1 MDKDTLI
8 RIAEEL
14 HQGAFDAN
22 AYYLI
27 LQQYRKNQREYA
39 EEMKMSP
46 AFYQTIHGALM
57 KACFMEIAKL
67 YDSSNGVV
75 SIGTLLAKCAKNQD
89 LFPTYRETMTV
100 EHDGTAFS
108 YQIPYQHQLKPE
120 EERFFK
126 DQVESDRKL
135 FAMFDI
141 PDAANAPVRVDLTF
155 PEFLALYQKRFNA
168 LSKKRENIRMQRN
181 KLYAHNDEQ
190 RILSKENPT
199 DRHPIFYPDVQEMI
213 AFALDCTGLILGVL
227 TDVTRA
233 TQYSNIDDWEGTL
246 MLARLG
252 LKYQEYDFQQSEK
265 AFEAEM
271 QRQLD
276 LFQDEGY
283 IYLNGEQIHRERSEV
298 LLIDDLRKYLLNR
311 YAAEGLTPSEIDS
324 IILRLRSISGTI
336 YEANKAVCKMICDGF
351 IFNRED
357 HTKKDLYIEL
367 IDFDEPEKNVFKIIN
382 QFEIEGIN
390 NQLRIP
396 DGIVFINGIPV
407 VVLEF
412 KSAVKENTTI
422 MDAYTQLTVRYR
434 RDIPELFKYN
444 AFIVISDGANN
455 KYGSFFSPYDF
466 FYAWRKIE
474 ADDKELDGINSLV
487 TMVSGLF
494 RKERLLAVIKD
505 FVYFPDSSDKDLKIV
520 CRYPQYFAAVK
531 LFENIKAHLRPEG
544 DGKGGTYFGATG
556 CGKSYTMLFL
566 TRMLMKS
573 TFFHSPTILIITD
586 RTDLDDQLSKQFV
599 ASKKYIGDETVVSI
613 DSREKLRQ
621 ELQGRT
627 SGGVYMT
634 TIQKFTEDLELLTDR
649 ANVIC
654 ISDEAHRSQINLDQK
669 VKVTAEGVERSYG
682 FAKYLHDSLPN
693 ATYVGFTG
701 TPVDGTI
708 EVFGP
713 VVDAYTMTEAVKD
726 GITVN
731 LVYDGRAAR
740 VTLDQAK
747 VREIEDYYDRCAVE
761 GANEHQIEESQKAVA
776 HIDAIIGDPDR
787 LHAVAEDFINHYET
801 RVAEGATVAGKAMF
815 VCSNRKI
822 AYAFYQIIVG
832 MRPEWAE
839 KKVCPDGVQLTEKEK
854 KELKP
859 IEKIKLIMTRNKD
872 DEPELYEML
881 GTKEDRKEFDR
892 QFKNVKSNFKIAIV
906 VDMWLTGFD
915 VPALDTIYIDKPIQ
929 QHSLIQTISRVNR
942 VYTGKDKGLIVDY
955 IGIKKNMNLAL
966 KKYTNFESDEFEG
979 VEQSITI
986 VKDQLD
992 VLAQMFHNFNST
1004 DYFNGSP
1011 KEQLAC
1017 LNRAVEYVQ
1026 LTEDLE
1032 TRFMAAVKRMKQAFN
1047 LCSSSEAISDKEKDY
1062 LHFYCAVRS
1071 ILFKLTKGDA
1081 PDISQ
1086 MNARVRELLEGAI
1099 QSDGIEELF
1108 ETGKHISVDIF
1119 SDEYLD
1125 KINAIQ
1131 LPNTKIK
1138 VLQRLLSQAIDEYKK
1153 VNRIMGMEFS
1163 DRLKRVVD
1171 EYNNRRRDEAFA
1183 NEVLDDVAE
1192 QLAKLLEELKK
1203 EKDSFKG
1210 MGIDYEEKAFYD
1222 ILKAVA
1228 KKYEFE
1234 YPDDK
1239 MIELSKRIKIIVDDK
1254 AKYTDWSTRDDIK
1267 ANLQVDLILLLDE
1280 FDYPPVTIDDVYKEV
1295 LEQAENFKKY
1305 AQ

>member
-1 MDKDTLI
+1 MPTFNEHSL
-8 RIAEEL
+8 
-14 HQGAFDAN
+14 
-22 AYYLI
+22 
-27 LQQYRKNQREYA
+27 
-39 EEMKMSP
+39 EMS
-46 AFYQTIHGALM
+46 I
-57 KACFMEIAKL
+57 ME
-67 YDSSNGVV
+67 
-75 SIGTLLAKCAKNQD
+75 
-89 LFPTYRETMTV
+89 
-100 EHDGTAFS
+100 
-108 YQIPYQHQLKPE
+108 
-120 EERFFK
+120 
-126 DQVESDRKL
+126 
-135 FAMFDI
+135 
-141 PDAANAPVRVDLTF
+141 
-155 PEFLALYQKRFNA
+155 
-168 LSKKRENIRMQRN
+168 
-181 KLYAHNDEQ
+181 
-190 RILSKENPT
+190 
-199 DRHPIFYPDVQEMI
+199 
-213 AFALDCTGLILGVL
+213 
-227 TDVTRA
+227 
-233 TQYSNIDDWEGTL
+233 
-246 MLARLG
+246 
-252 LKYQEYDFQQSEK
+252 
-265 AFEAEM
+265 
-271 QRQLD
+271 

-298 LLIDDLRKYLLNR
+298 LLTDDFRQYLLNR
-311 YAAEGLTPSEIDS
+311 YAKDGLTTTEIDS
-324 IILRLRSISGTI
+324 ILLRLKSISGTI
-336 YEANKAVCKMICDGF
+336 YEANKTFCKLLCDGF
-351 IFNRED
+351 ILNRED
-357 HTKKDLYIEL
+357 RTQKDLYIQL
-367 IDFDEPEKNVFKIIN
+367 VDYDHPENNVFKIVN
-382 QFEIEGIN
+382 QFEIEGVGG
-390 NQLRIP
+390 QLRIP
-396 DGIVFINGIPV
+396 DGIVFLNGIPV

-412 KSAVKENTTI
+412 KSAVKENATI
-422 MDAYTQLTVRYR
+422 LDAYTQLTVRYR
-434 RDIPELFKYN
+434 RDISELFKYN
-444 AFIVISDGANN
+444 AFLVISDGANN
-455 KYGSFFSPYDF
+455 KYGSFFAPYDF

-474 ADDKELDGINSLV
+474 ADDKELDGISSLV

-494 RKERLLAVIKD
+494 HKDRLLAVIKD
-505 FVYFPDSSDKDLKIV
+505 FIYFPDSSDKDAKIV
-520 CRYPQYFAAVK
+520 CRYPQYFAATK
-531 LFENIKAHLRPEG
+531 LFENIKKHLKPEG

-566 TRMLMKS
+566 SRMLMKS
-573 TFFHSPTILIITD
+573 PYFHSPTILLITD
-586 RTDLDDQLSKQFV
+586 RTDLDDQLSKQFI

-613 DSREKLRQ
+613 DSREALRQ

-627 SGGVYMT
+627 SGGVYLT

-649 ANVIC
+649 TNVIC

-669 VKVTAEGVERSYG
+669 VKVTEDGVERKYG
-682 FAKYLHDSLPN
+682 FARYLHDSLPN

-713 VVDAYTMTEAVKD
+713 VVDSYTMTESVKD

-731 LVYDGRAAR
+731 LVYDGRAAK

-747 VREIEDYYDRCAVE
+747 VKEIEDYYAQCAVE

-787 LHAVAEDFINHYET
+787 LRAVAEDFIRHYET
-801 RVAEGATVAGKAMF
+801 RVSEGATVAGKAMF

-822 AYAFYQIIVG
+822 AYDFYQIVVG
-832 MRPEWAE
+832 LRPEWAE
-839 KKVCPDGVQLTEKEK
+839 KKICPDGVELSDKEK

-872 DEPELYEML
+872 DEPALYEML
-881 GTKEDRKEFDR
+881 GTKDDRKEYDR

-929 QHSLIQTISRVNR
+929 QHTLIQTISRVNR
-942 VYTGKDKGLIVDY
+942 VYTGKEKGLIVDY

-966 KKYTNFESDEFEG
+966 KKYTNFESEEFEG
-979 VEQSITI
+979 VEQSVTI
-986 VKDQLD
+986 VKDQLE
-992 VLAQMFHNFNST
+992 VLGQMFHNFNSNNFFHGT
-1004 DYFNGSP
+1004 P

-1026 LTEDLE
+1026 LTEELE
-1032 TRFMAAVKRMKQAFN
+1032 RRFMAAVKRMKQAFN
-1047 LCSSSEAISDKEKDY
+1047 LCGSSDAISDMEKY
-1062 LHFYCAVRS
+1062 YIHFYCAVRS

-1119 SDEYLD
+1119 SDEYIE

-1163 DRLKRVVD
+1163 ERLKRVVD

-1192 QLAKLLEELKK
+1192 QLAKLLEELKL
-1203 EKDSFKG
+1203 EKDSFKA

-1228 KKYEFE
+1228 KKYGFE
-1234 YPDDK
+1234 YPEDK
-1239 MIELSKRIKIIVDDK
+1239 MIELSKRIKVIVDDK
-1254 AKYTDWSTRDDIK
+1254 AKYTDWSTREDIK
-1267 ANLQVDLILLLDE
+1267 ATLQVDLILLLDE

-1305 AQ
+1305 AG

>member
-1 MDKDTLI
+1 M
-8 RIAEEL
+8 
-14 HQGAFDAN
+14 AN
-22 AYYLI
+22 FNEHSL
-27 LQQYRKNQREYA
+27 
-39 EEMKMSP
+39 EM
-46 AFYQTIHGALM
+46 
-57 KACFMEIAKL
+57 
-67 YDSSNGVV
+67 
-75 SIGTLLAKCAKNQD
+75 SI
-89 LFPTYRETMTV
+89 M
-100 EHDGTAFS
+100 
-108 YQIPYQHQLKPE
+108 
-120 EERFFK
+120 
-126 DQVESDRKL
+126 
-135 FAMFDI
+135 
-141 PDAANAPVRVDLTF
+141 
-155 PEFLALYQKRFNA
+155 
-168 LSKKRENIRMQRN
+168 
-181 KLYAHNDEQ
+181 
-190 RILSKENPT
+190 
-199 DRHPIFYPDVQEMI
+199 
-213 AFALDCTGLILGVL
+213 
-227 TDVTRA
+227 
-233 TQYSNIDDWEGTL
+233 
-246 MLARLG
+246 
-252 LKYQEYDFQQSEK
+252 
-265 AFEAEM
+265 
-271 QRQLD
+271 D

-311 YAAEGLTPSEIDS
+311 YASEGLTPSEVDS

-367 IDFDEPEKNVFKIIN
+367 IDFDEPEKNVFKIVN

-669 VKVTAEGVERSYG
+669 VKVTAEGVERTYG

-822 AYAFYQIIVG
+822 AYAFYQIVVG

-839 KKVCPDGVQLTEKEK
+839 KKVCPDGIELTEKEQ

-881 GTKEDRKEFDR
+881 GTKDDRKEFDR

-1032 TRFMAAVKRMKQAFN
+1032 TRFMAAVKRMKQAFIHR
-1047 LCSSSEAISDKEKDY
+1047 C
-1062 LHFYCAVRS
+1062 R
-1071 ILFKLTKGDA
+1071 
-1081 PDISQ
+1081 P
-1086 MNARVRELLEGAI
+1086 R
-1099 QSDGIEELF
+1099 
-1108 ETGKHISVDIF
+1108 
-1119 SDEYLD
+1119 
-1125 KINAIQ
+1125 
-1131 LPNTKIK
+1131 
-1138 VLQRLLSQAIDEYKK
+1138 
-1153 VNRIMGMEFS
+1153 
-1163 DRLKRVVD
+1163 
-1171 EYNNRRRDEAFA
+1171 
-1183 NEVLDDVAE
+1183 
-1192 QLAKLLEELKK
+1192 
-1203 EKDSFKG
+1203 
-1210 MGIDYEEKAFYD
+1210 
-1222 ILKAVA
+1222 
-1228 KKYEFE
+1228 
-1234 YPDDK
+1234 
-1239 MIELSKRIKIIVDDK
+1239 
-1254 AKYTDWSTRDDIK
+1254 W
-1267 ANLQVDLILLLDE
+1267 
-1280 FDYPPVTIDDVYKEV
+1280 
-1295 LEQAENFKKY
+1295 
-1305 AQ
+1305 